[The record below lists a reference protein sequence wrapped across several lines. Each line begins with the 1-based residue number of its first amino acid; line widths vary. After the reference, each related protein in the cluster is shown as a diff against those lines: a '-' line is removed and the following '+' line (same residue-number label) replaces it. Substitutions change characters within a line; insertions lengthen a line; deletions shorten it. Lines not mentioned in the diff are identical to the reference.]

1 MPERTRAGDI
11 ARAAA
16 RHPVRTVLG
25 LLATAM
31 FAAQQPI
38 LIRRQRRKYLS
49 IARQL
54 GLTDGEVVRQTF
66 AGGMTTPQL
75 TLITLRAGDWPVV
88 LAGLTSTL
96 AQSGYRPRA
105 PAARSSSP
113 PRRLS
118 YRPPRSS
125 ERPGLLLSVYGPGET
140 IEYADLVV
148 PAGHTGLAFSLA

>member
-1 MPERTRAGDI
+1 MPERARVGDI

-25 LLATAM
+25 LLVTAM
-31 FAAQQPI
+31 FAVQQPV

-54 GLTDGEVVRQTF
+54 GLTDGEVLRQTF
-66 AGGMTTPQL
+66 AGGMTTPAL
-75 TLITLRAGDWPVV
+75 TLITLRVGDWPVV

-96 AQSGYRPRA
+96 AQSGYRA
-105 PAARSSSP
+105 GAAAARSSS

-118 YRPPRSS
+118 YRPPRSR
-125 ERPGLLLSVYGPGET
+125 ELPGLLLSVYRPGET
-140 IEYADLVV
+140 IEYTDLVV
-148 PAGHTGLAFSLA
+148 PAGQTGLAFNLA